1 MVVVVAVAVGCG
13 VKAEAEATAS
23 AKSVP
28 AKAEAPAKA
37 REAAPAPSVAPPT
50 VHPKTPA
57 TLAEAI
63 TLAHEIHAGHRMSFY
78 CGCSYTDDLRVLP
91 RSCGYKTRA
100 DENRSRAVQWTHV
113 VPPRAFGAGRACWTT
128 EACTR
133 EDGSK
138 YGGIECCRAQDPAF
152 AAIENDVNNLVPAI
166 GEVAEDRSDYP
177 FGEVA
182 GEPRLYGACDLE
194 VDAAANVVEPPD
206 RMRGDIAR
214 VHLYMH
220 AAWGDAVPLTPAQVE
235 QFQAWHADDPPDAWE
250 LERAAKIQA
259 AQGFAHPWLPADAS
273 AATVADAPAP
283 TEDSPAGARLRAKA
297 ESKPRATAKPGKAA
311 GEGVVTDDDP
321 KAPDEAKAPAEPPDA
336 TAAG

>member
-1 MVVVVAVAVGCG
+1 MFVVIAWAVGCG
-13 VKAEAEATAS
+13 AKAEAEATAS
-23 AKSVP
+23 AKTPPPKPQP
-28 AKAEAPAKA
+28 AQTRPVAPA
-37 REAAPAPSVAPPT
+37 EPVQAPAPPR
-50 VHPKTPA
+50 PKTNA
-57 TLAEAI
+57 TLAEAT
-63 TLAHEIHAGHRMSFY
+63 TLATEIHASKRVSFY
-78 CGCSYTDDLRVLP
+78 CGCSFTDDFRVLP

-100 DENRSRAVQWTHV
+100 DENRSRIVQWTHV
-113 VPPRAFGAGRACWTT
+113 VPPRVFGAGRACWTT

-194 VDAAANVVEPPD
+194 VDAAAGVVEPPD
-206 RMRGDIAR
+206 RVRGDIAR

-220 AAWGDAVPLTPAQVE
+220 AAWGDDVPLTPAQVE
-235 QFQAWHADDPPDAWE
+235 QFEAWHAADPPDAWE

-259 AQGFAHPWLPADAS
+259 VQGLAHPWMQIDPRTAS
-273 AATVADAPAP
+273 AADTAAPAKEP
-283 TEDSPAGARLRAKA
+283 SEPAKA
-297 ESKPRATAKPGKAA
+297 EPAQAPG
-311 GEGVVTDDDP
+311 
-321 KAPDEAKAPAEPPDA
+321 
-336 TAAG
+336 